1 MACKY
6 KYKDNWYSEEEVLN
20 LLRKENSSFT
30 TLYNNLIKELETG
43 KGKEVFEQVKR
54 DYVNKEFKD
63 FDDIVDISKDF
74 KIVPDAG
81 DTDKGKYYLTNNDGE
96 NFGNYNLE
104 EIVNKFPEYFKP
116 TAYTLEEQQEEAI
129 VTLLGMMAA
138 DKLDKIKDKN
148 LISLLKELLLQMS
161 EYIKSLF
168 TAKEIRI
175 SELNVSNLEFL
186 TNKKIEDLI
195 KSDKIKKEC

>member
-30 TLYNNLIKELETG
+30 TLYNNLIKELETSETG
-43 KGKEVFEQVKR
+43 RKVFEQVKR
-54 DYVNKEFKD
+54 DYRVVTQ
-63 FDDIVDISKDF
+63 DDINKAAQDYINTRALNPFIFESLRHNKNVGSYTIF
-74 KIVPDAG
+74 G
-81 DTDKGKYYLTNNDGE
+81 TKGETLIASEHEIPYL
-96 NFGNYNLE
+96 
-104 EIVNKFPEYFKP
+104 
-116 TAYTLEEQQEEAI
+116 YTLEEQQEEAI

-148 LISLLKELLLQMS
+148 LISLLKELLLHMS

-168 TAKEIRI
+168 TSKEIRI

-186 TNKKIEDLI
+186 TDKKIEGFI
-195 KSDKIKKEC
+195 KSGKIKKEC